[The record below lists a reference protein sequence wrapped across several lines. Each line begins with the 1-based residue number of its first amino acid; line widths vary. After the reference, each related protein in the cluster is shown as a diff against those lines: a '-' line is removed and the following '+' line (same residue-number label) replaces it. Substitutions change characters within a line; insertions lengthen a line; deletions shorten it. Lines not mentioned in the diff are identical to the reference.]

1 MFRTVKQV
9 EDSLVS
15 GKTSLKSVQNSIS
28 KYRRRGDL
36 DITLMFIEAKE
47 RYLHKLWLEEQE
59 KKDL

>member
-1 MFRTVKQV
+1 MFRTVQQV

-47 RYLHKLWLEEQE
+47 RYLHKLWLEEQAE
-59 KKDL
+59 EGL

>member
-1 MFRTVKQV
+1 MFRTVKQL

-36 DITLMFIEAKE
+36 EITLMFIEAKE
-47 RYLHKLWLEEQE
+47 RYLHKLWLEKQDE
-59 KKDL
+59 KDS

>member
-1 MFRTVKQV
+1 MFRTVQQV

-47 RYLHKLWLEEQE
+47 RYLHKLWLEEQAE
-59 KKDL
+59 KDL

>member
-1 MFRTVKQV
+1 MFRTVKQL

-36 DITLMFIEAKE
+36 EITLMFIEAKE
-47 RYLHKLWLEEQE
+47 RYLHKLWLEKQAER
-59 KKDL
+59 DL